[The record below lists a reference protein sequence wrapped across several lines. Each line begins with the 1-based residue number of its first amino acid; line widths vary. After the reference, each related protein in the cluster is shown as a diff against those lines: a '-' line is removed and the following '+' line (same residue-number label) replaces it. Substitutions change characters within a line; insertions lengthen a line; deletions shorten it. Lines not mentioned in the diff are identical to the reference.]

1 MEQGGFSSQEELRET
16 VDRMIDEA
24 DRLTFAAF
32 SLYLKQVRGENDDR
46 TPTD

>member
-1 MEQGGFSSQEELRET
+1 MEQSSFSSQGELRET
-16 VDRMIDEA
+16 VDRIIDEA

-32 SLYLKQVRGENDDR
+32 SLYLKQVRGENDDK

>member
-1 MEQGGFSSQEELRET
+1 MERDSFSSGELSSE
-16 VDRMIDEA
+16 VDRIIDEA

-46 TPTD
+46 TPTN